1 MATLVDNMKLNV
13 IVDVYARACS
23 RFDELICTGRP
34 SANGTFM
41 PADDE
46 EARLCREHAAQEKEQ
61 ALAELERLGFDEA
74 DFNEAHRLLL
84 KAQRKPMI

>member
-13 IVDVYARACS
+13 IVDVYARACHE
-23 RFDELICTGRP
+23 FDRIICTAQP
-34 SANGTFM
+34 SANGTPI

-46 EARLCREHAAQEKEQ
+46 EALLCREHAAQEKEQ

-74 DFNEAHRLLL
+74 DFDEAYELLL
-84 KAQRKPMI
+84 TVRRKPMI